1 MTAASLL
8 DDQTTAAIRDAVTA
22 ARSGRMPDALS
33 IGERALA
40 NGGDPAA
47 LNAML
52 GSFHCQAGNLDAG
65 IRHLRAA
72 NNSKPSDPVIAAN
85 LATALAQQGDH
96 AAALGVATEDMAKAD
111 ATMHLL
117 RIRAFLAQ
125 ETKDFEV
132 SIPAYEAIVSAAPE
146 DWESWNNLGNARRL
160 SGDFEGS
167 VSALERALA
176 LNPSS
181 PPVRL
186 NHAMALARAG
196 RVDEAEEHLRQM
208 AADYPQDVK
217 PLFEL
222 HAILKELG
230 RGEAALDAIEEAAKR
245 SPMDKDLLLALGTQ
259 RLNEQRLDAAED
271 AYRRIL
277 NLQPSHDLAN
287 LGMAVVFELG
297 NRIDELTALVD
308 EAKRRGANDNIVNFI
323 RAMVLRREGRFTEGL
338 ESLAK
343 VPEDL
348 ENARRYS
355 LLGQLQEGAGNYDEA
370 FAAYALMNQFRD
382 ADLTRPAERAAA
394 YRESLRLQLSS
405 VTPEWFKDWRDEAQK
420 DDRPSPV
427 FLVGFPRSGTTLLD
441 TMLMGHPDIEVLEEE
456 PTLFEAAKLLQPP
469 EQLPV
474 ASDAQIGAA
483 RDEYYRVA
491 ALHVPLAPGKVLVDK
506 NPLSMTMIPIIRRLF
521 PDARIILAMR
531 HPCDAVFS
539 CFAAN
544 FDIND
549 GMSNFHRLDTAAEL
563 YDLSFSCFQNARELF
578 DLPVHTV
585 VYENVVEDQE
595 RELRALL
602 AFLGIEWNDA
612 VLDHQA
618 TARNRGRIK
627 TASYAQV
634 GQALY
639 SQSAGRW
646 TNFRKHLEP
655 ILPVLEPWVARFGY
669 TL

>member
-1 MTAASLL
+1 MTATVI
-8 DDQTTAAIRDAVTA
+8 DDQTAAAIREAIA
-22 ARSGRMPDALS
+22 ASRSGRVPDA
-33 IGERALA
+33 IKIAEQALA
-40 NGGDPAA
+40 NGGDPAP

-52 GSFHCQAGNLDAG
+52 GSIHCQSGNLDAG

-72 NNSKPSDPVIAAN
+72 NQALPQDPVIASN
-85 LATALAQQGDH
+85 LATALAQQGEH
-96 AAALGVATEDMAKAD
+96 AAALGVITEEMAKAD
-111 ATMHLL
+111 PSMRLL

-125 ETKDFEV
+125 ETSNFDV
-132 SIPAYEAIVSAAPE
+132 SVPAYEAIVSAAPD

-167 VSALERALA
+167 VSALDRALE

-181 PPVRL
+181 PPIRL
-186 NHAMALARAG
+186 NQAMALARAG
-196 RVDEAEEHLRQM
+196 RVDEAEQNLRRM
-208 AADYPQDVK
+208 ASDYPQDTK

-222 HAILKELG
+222 HAIMKELG
-230 RGEAALDAIEEAAKR
+230 RGEAALEAIEEAAKR
-245 SPMDKDLLLALGTQ
+245 RPQDKELLLSLAG
-259 RLNEQRLDAAED
+259 QRLDEHQLDGAED

-277 NLQPSHDLAN
+277 ELQPSHDLAN
-287 LGMAVVFELG
+287 LGLAVVFELA
-297 NRIDELTALVD
+297 NRTDELTRLVD
-308 EAKRRGANDNIVNFI
+308 EAQSRGASNHVLHFI
-323 RAMVLRREGRFTEGL
+323 RAMVLRREKRFTEGL

-343 VPEDL
+343 VPENL

-370 FAAYALMNQFRD
+370 FAAFTRMNQFRD

-394 YRESLRLQLSS
+394 FRESLRLQLKSITS
-405 VTPEWFKDWRDEAQK
+405 EWVKGWREEAQR
-420 DDRPSPV
+420 DPRPSPV

-456 PTLFEAAKLLQPP
+456 PTLHGAAKRLPP
-469 EQLPV
+469 LDELPT
-474 ASDAQIGAA
+474 ASDDQIRAA

-491 ALHVPLAPGKVLVDK
+491 ALHVPLAPNKLLIDK
-506 NPLSMTMIPIIRRLF
+506 NPLSMTLIPIVRRLF
-521 PDARIILAMR
+521 PDAKIILALR
-531 HPCDAVFS
+531 HPCDVVFS

-563 YDLSFSCFQNARELF
+563 YDLSFSSFEKTRDLF
-578 DLPVHTV
+578 EIPVHTV
-585 VYENVVEDQE
+585 VYEKVIENQE
-595 RELRALL
+595 RELRALVE
-602 AFLGIEWNDA
+602 FLGLEWNDA
-612 VLDHQA
+612 VLDHQS
-618 TARNRGRIK
+618 TARSRGRIK

-634 GQALY
+634 GQPLY
-639 SQSAGRW
+639 NQSAGRW

-655 ILPVLEPWVARFGY
+655 ILPVLEPWAAKFGY

>member
-1 MTAASLL
+1 MTATVI
-8 DDQTTAAIRDAVTA
+8 DDRTAAAIRDAVSA
-22 ARSGRMPDALS
+22 ARSGRLPDALS

-65 IRHLRAA
+65 IGHLRVA
-72 NNSKPSDPVIAAN
+72 NKAKPSDPVIAAN
-85 LATALAQQGDH
+85 LATALAQQGEH
-96 AAALGVATEDMAKAD
+96 AAALDVVTDAMAKAD
-111 ATMHLL
+111 PTMRLL

-125 ETKDFEV
+125 EAKDFEV

-167 VSALERALA
+167 VSALERAFA

-181 PPVRL
+181 PPIRL

-196 RVDEAEEHLRQM
+196 RVDEAEQHLRRM
-208 AADYPQDVK
+208 AADYPQDTK
-217 PLFEL
+217 SLFEL
-222 HAILKELG
+222 HEIMKERG
-230 RGEAALDAIEEAAKR
+230 RGEAALDAIEEAAQR
-245 SPMDKDLLLALGTQ
+245 SPKDKELLLALGGQ
-259 RLNEQRLDAAED
+259 RLNEQQLDAAED

-277 NLQPSHDLAN
+277 ELQPSHDLAN
-287 LGMAVVFELG
+287 LGLAVVFELT
-297 NRIDELTALVD
+297 NRIDDLTRLVD
-308 EAKRRGANDNIVNFI
+308 EAQSRGASDNVLNFI
-323 RAMVLRREGRFTEGL
+323 RAMVHLRARRFAEGL
-338 ESLAK
+338 ESLSK

-355 LLGQLQEGAGNYDEA
+355 LLGQLHEGAGNYDEA
-370 FAAYALMNQFRD
+370 FAAFTRMNQFRD

-394 YRESLRLQLSS
+394 FRESLKLQLRTVDPAWVKS
-405 VTPEWFKDWRDEAQK
+405 WRDETQR

-441 TMLMGHPDIEVLEEE
+441 TMLMGHPDVEVLEEE
-456 PTLFEAAKLLQPP
+456 PTLQGAANRLQPF
-469 EQLPV
+469 EQL
-474 ASDAQIGAA
+474 AIAGDDQIRAA
-483 RDEYYRVA
+483 RDEYFRVA
-491 ALHVPLAPGKVLVDK
+491 ALHVTLAPGKLLVDK

-521 PDARIILAMR
+521 PDARIILALR
-531 HPCDAVFS
+531 HPCDVLFS

-563 YDLSFSCFQNARELF
+563 YDLSFSCFERAR
-578 DLPVHTV
+578 DLLEMPVHTV
-585 VYENVVEDQE
+585 AYENVLENQE
-595 RELRALL
+595 QELRVLL
-602 AFLGIEWNDA
+602 GFLGLEWDDA
-612 VLDHQA
+612 VLDHQS
-618 TARNRGRIK
+618 TAKTRGRIK

-634 GQALY
+634 GRPIY
-639 SQSAGRW
+639 GQSAGRW

-655 ILPVLEPWVARFGY
+655 VLPVLEPWVARFGY